1 MKVQTQRRISR
12 KPLAWASFALAC
24 LLALPAAAW
33 PDRQV
38 VLAVP
43 LGAGTSPDLVA
54 RVLAEALQRQTGRPF
69 VVENRVG
76 ATGAIGTRAVIG
88 AAPDGH
94 TLLVTSSTLLLTP
107 LLLPA
112 SGYEPLT
119 QLRPIRLL
127 GSNPLV
133 LVANPAAE
141 ARTLPAL
148 LALARARPPGAIDYG
163 SPGGSLYLTMA
174 LMATQAGVEM
184 NHISFR
190 TGGDLMNALVA
201 ATVNYAWVTQAMAQ
215 PLVQAGRL
223 NALAQSGA
231 VRASDLPQVPTAAE
245 AGLPGLVVDSWVAV
259 FAPRALPDALAE
271 QIDAAF
277 GRALAEP
284 ATEARMRSQSIG
296 APRPQRPLAEQ
307 LRMEQAVWRDL
318 VVSRGLAAQ

>member
-1 MKVQTQRRISR
+1 MR
-12 KPLAWASFALAC
+12 ALIWLSVTLGVVC
-24 LLALPAAAW
+24 LPALPAAAW

-43 LGAGTSPDLVA
+43 LGAGTSPDIAA
-54 RVLAEALQRQTGRPF
+54 RIMAEALQRQTGRPF

-94 TLLVTSSTLLLTP
+94 TLLITSSTLLLTP

-141 ARTLPAL
+141 ARSLPAL
-148 LALARARPPGAIDYG
+148 LALGRAQPPGSIDYG

-174 LMATQAGVEM
+174 LMGAQAGVEM

-190 TGGDLMNALVA
+190 TGGELMNALVA
-201 ATVNYAWVTQAMAQ
+201 STVNYAWVTQAMAQ

-231 VRASDLPQVPTAAE
+231 TRAAELPQVPTAAE
-245 AGLPGLVVDSWVAV
+245 SGLPGLVVDSWVAV
-259 FAPRALPDALAE
+259 FGPRGLPDALAE
-271 QIDAAF
+271 QINAAF
-277 GRALAEP
+277 GRVLAEP
-284 ATEARMRSQSIG
+284 ETEARMRSQSIG
-296 APRPQRPLAEQ
+296 APRPQGPLAEQ
-307 LRMEQAVWRDL
+307 LRAEEAVWRDL
-318 VVSRGLAAQ
+318 VVSRHLATQ